1 MNTDTSALGP
11 DPYDPAVRRKNVR
24 TLLIVAVL
32 LIGAGFIPAT
42 LRRVQQPEERF
53 EVYQEA
59 ADAKAVERGLLPRFV
74 PATATEIHTRHNR
87 DTNQR
92 FVRFTYPPAELGAF
106 TTGMRAL
113 PQEEVE
119 RVMVPTP
126 GWSRWWPITSRTLSG
141 SQGERLRVWEI
152 ASGPDRG
159 YLAADPRTN
168 HAFFWSRPARS

>member
-1 MNTDTSALGP
+1 MNQPNLGP

-24 TLLIVAVL
+24 TLLIVSVI

-42 LRRVQQPEERF
+42 VRKFQQPEERY

-59 ADAKAVERGLLPRFV
+59 SDAKAVERGRLPRFV
-74 PATATEIHTRHNR
+74 PASATAIHTRHNR
-87 DTNQR
+87 DTDQR
-92 FVRFTYPPAELGAF
+92 FVRFTYVPAELDAI
-106 TTGMRAL
+106 TAGMRRV

-119 RVMVPTP
+119 RLTVPTP

-141 SQGERLRVWEI
+141 SQGERLQIWEI
-152 ASGPDRG
+152 ASGPDKG

-168 HAFFWSRPARS
+168 QAFFWSR